1 MVKIRLRRGGKKNQP
16 SYRIVVADSRSPRD
30 GRFIETLGYYNPLT
44 EPETVVFDKVKALK
58 WMANGAQPTDAV
70 KRMLNKAGVYD
81 ALPRYHAGEDAEAI
95 FASLE
100 NAAAASEAEEVAVE
114 AAA

>member
-30 GRFIETLGYYNPLT
+30 GRFIETLGHYNPLT
-44 EPETVVFDKVKALK
+44 EPETVKFDKVKALK
-58 WMANGAQPTDAV
+58 WVANGAQPTDAV
-70 KRMLNKAGVYD
+70 KRMLNKAGVYE

-95 FASLE
+95 FAT
-100 NAAAASEAEEVAVE
+100 ASVEAEA
-114 AAA
+114 